1 MSHKTRWSSASSNGA
16 SNTLLKAYKS
26 LVSIVICNNRLFIL
40 TNIIMLDKQNSNIN
54 VKKHNPYY
62 VGFVDLLAGSLGG
75 AATVAV
81 GQPLDTVKVKMQ
93 TFPETYPNAIK
104 CFVTTFKNEGLFRG
118 LYAGTTPS
126 LAANVGENA
135 VLFCAYG
142 YSKKFVSAIT
152 GRHGQDMTVIDK
164 ASSGFFAAFFSSFA
178 LCPTE
183 LIKCKLQAI
192 KETNSEPISA
202 SELTKKILREQG
214 IRGLYNGLTTT
225 IAREMPGYFAFFLGI
240 ESTKVLLT
248 RYTRFK
254 DESHPMVSLLAGG
267 VGGMCLWL
275 AIFPFDLVKSRIQ
288 IENSKS
294 SLSQMLTK
302 IVREEGPRT
311 LYRGLTP
318 TLIRTFPATAALLYT
333 IEQTKLFLL

>member
-1 MSHKTRWSSASSNGA
+1 MD
-16 SNTLLKAYKS
+16 S
-26 LVSIVICNNRLFIL
+26 LY
-40 TNIIMLDKQNSNIN
+40 T
-54 VKKHNPYY
+54 
-62 VGFVDLLAGSLGG
+62 GFVDLLAGSLGG

-93 TFPETYPNAIK
+93 TFPETYPNSFK
-104 CFVTTFKNEGLFRG
+104 CFVTTLKNEGLFRG

-126 LAANVGENA
+126 LAANIGENA

-142 YSKKFVSAIT
+142 YCKQAVSNIT
-152 GRHGQDMTVIDK
+152 GRHGSDMTVLDK

-192 KETNSEPISA
+192 RETNSKPTTA
-202 SELTKKILREQG
+202 LALTKSILREQG
-214 IRGLYNGLTTT
+214 IRGLYNGLTST
-225 IAREMPGYFAFFLGI
+225 IVREMPGYFAFFGGI
-240 ESTKVLLT
+240 EGTKVVLVK
-248 RYTRFK
+248 YAGFK
-254 DESHPMVSLLAGG
+254 DTTHPMVSILAGG

-294 SLSQMLTK
+294 SLITMLTK
-302 IVREEGPRT
+302 IIREEGPRT

-318 TLIRTFPATAALLYT
+318 TLIRTFPATAALLLT
-333 IEQTKLFLL
+333 IEKTKLILL